1 MTKSPAAGKCDAAPL
16 YPPIQTMA
24 FLLSCNNLRD
34 SRVTWQALDSLNMQY
49 IRGAYT
55 RLKNTSVSEIAIT
68 FFYTTKIFKYT
79 ER

>member
-34 SRVTWQALDSLNMQY
+34 SRVT
-49 IRGAYT
+49 
-55 RLKNTSVSEIAIT
+55 
-68 FFYTTKIFKYT
+68 
-79 ER
+79 